1 MGVTTYWFGSV
12 AVEPKLGTRESDLLD
27 RLSDGEEVVPA
38 PDLGRCGWIASPG
51 RERLVWDGGEKF
63 NDGAEWLRILLGG
76 ELAGFRAN
84 GTVLGFCSP
93 ESDLIDAIR
102 ITVTDSDVSVR
113 TYDIPMLDAD
123 ASVEDEEV
131 WIDDAMYAISGLDG
145 AEPDHTEAS
154 ETLDRYLSVVPLSAL
169 GELETFLADLL
180 ELLGR
185 PEPLHATF
193 QSHRR

>member
-27 RLSDGEEVVPA
+27 QLSEGEDLIPA
-38 PDLGRCGWIASPG
+38 PDLGRCGWIASPD
-51 RERLVWDGGEKF
+51 RQHLVWDRGEKF

-93 ESDLIDAIR
+93 ESDLVDAIR
-102 ITVTDSDVSVR
+102 ITVADSDVSVR
-113 TYDIPMLDAD
+113 IYDIPMLDDD
-123 ASVEDEEV
+123 AVIEDEEV
-131 WIDDAMYAISGLDG
+131 WIDDALYAISGLDG
-145 AEPDHTEAS
+145 AEPDYHEAS

-169 GELETFLADLL
+169 GDLDTFLTDLL
-180 ELLGR
+180 DLLRR
-185 PEPLHATF
+185 PEPLNTTF

>member
-27 RLSDGEEVVPA
+27 QLSEGEDLIPA
-38 PDLGRCGWIASPG
+38 PDLGRCGWIALPD
-51 RERLVWDGGEKF
+51 RQHLVWDRGEKF

-93 ESDLIDAIR
+93 ESDLVDAIR

-113 TYDIPMLDAD
+113 IYDIPMLDDD
-123 ASVEDEEV
+123 AVIEDEEV
-131 WIDDAMYAISGLDG
+131 WIDDALYAISGLDG
-145 AEPDHTEAS
+145 AEPDYHEAS

-169 GELETFLADLL
+169 GELDTFLTDLL
-180 ELLGR
+180 DLLGR
-185 PEPLHATF
+185 PEPLNTTF